1 MIEKTAPQAT
11 RLLAPACPS
20 SGLLTHARVPRT
32 REFADALL
40 ATRQRQPTE
49 TGRQGG
55 FASAPAAPTN
65 GEAETRGRVTHP
77 APKSPPPGAADD
89 DDALSLLRQAARLA
103 PPVAVSAGAPV
114 AAAPLAAPV
123 IDGAVRALLPELMTS
138 LVRRI
143 AWGGDARR
151 GSVRIELSG
160 GALAGATLVV
170 HAEGGRVQV
179 ELDTPPGADVSRW
192 TERLALCLDA
202 RGVDVAS
209 LDVR

>member
-1 MIEKTAPQAT
+1 LRAT
-11 RLLAPACPS
+11 
-20 SGLLTHARVPRT
+20 
-32 REFADALL
+32 
-40 ATRQRQPTE
+40 
-49 TGRQGG
+49 
-55 FASAPAAPTN
+55 AAPTT
-65 GEAETRGRVTHP
+65 GEAATRGRLTDP
-77 APKSPPPGAADD
+77 APKPSPRGAADD

-103 PPVAVSAGAPV
+103 PPVPIAVGAPAAAAPV
-114 AAAPLAAPV
+114 AAPV
-123 IDGAVRALLPELMTS
+123 LDGAVRALLPELMAS

-202 RGVDVAS
+202 RGIDVAS